1 MANVQ
6 NKPNSPASDAPAEV
20 YGEAKAQPLPRVIL
34 RALPGQFLNRFGL
47 PDDGSDDRST

>member
-6 NKPNSPASDAPAEV
+6 NKANSSVSDVPAEV

-34 RALPGQFLNRFGL
+34 RALPGQFL
-47 PDDGSDDRST
+47 DDLLKRP